1 MKRTKTYHGLFLQA
15 ILILPED
22 GFLAGSKDDVV
33 VGENTE
39 VIIDHQDGDI
49 TTAISFDNWE

>member
-1 MKRTKTYHGLFLQA
+1 MKRTQTYHGLFLQA
-15 ILILPED
+15 ILILPEE

-33 VGENTE
+33 DGENTE